1 MGANGVGFTS
11 DIRKYDEKEE
21 GEPLTNGLPEALLK
35 FGLIPEFIG
44 RLPVSGAVSPLDQ
57 EALIRI
63 LGEPKN
69 ALVKQYQK
77 FFELEDVELE
87 FSDDALE
94 AVADQA
100 LLRGTGARG
109 LRPILEEV
117 LLNTLYHLP
126 SRPAV
131 EIGRSEP

>member
-1 MGANGVGFTS
+1 MRIS
-11 DIRKYDEKEE
+11 DWSSDVCSSD
-21 GEPLTNGLPEALLK
+21 LDLLK

-44 RLPVSGAVSPLDQ
+44 RLPVIGAVSPLDQ

-69 ALVKQYQK
+69 AQVKQYQK

-100 LLRGTGARG
+100 LLPGTGARG
-109 LRPILEEV
+109 LRDIHEEV
-117 LLNTLYHLP
+117 LLDRKRTRLNASHQ
-126 SRPAV
+126 
-131 EIGRSEP
+131 